1 MPYFNVEHWNLSQIH
16 EERLAELEYRYHKLK
31 IDDSQ
36 RGHYMRLL
44 HRRLEAHDNTITK
57 CIREIELL
65 KRKVFELENQI
76 NDIEF
81 GKGV

>member
-16 EERLAELEYRYHKLK
+16 EERLVDMEYQYT
-31 IDDSQ
+31 
-36 RGHYMRLL
+36 LL
-44 HRRLEAHDNTITK
+44 VKDNKFLNYYLQSTHRKVRAHNDTITK
-57 CIREIELL
+57 CIHEIELL